1 MTSESSNENS
11 LVSRLLGQVERIGNK
26 LPDPAILFLISIFIV
41 WILSALMAS
50 IEFTEINPRDGL
62 PIRVQNLLTGTALTT
77 FLSKMVG
84 IFTSFAPLGVVLV
97 AMLGVG
103 VADGSGYIHTA
114 IKNDAEENTG
124 LFIDAHGDICG
135 DCISLSN

>member
-1 MTSESSNENS
+1 MTSDSNNDNG
-11 LVSRLLGQVERIGNK
+11 LVNKLLGHVERIGNK
-26 LPDPAILFLISIFIV
+26 LPDPAILFLVSIFVV

-77 FLSKMVG
+77 FLSQMVT

-114 IKNDAEENTG
+114 IKMM
-124 LFIDAHGDICG
+124 LKKF
-135 DCISLSN
+135 L